1 MDDVDRSIL
10 NIIQEAFP
18 VERRPFRVI
27 GEMLGL
33 DEETVLERIR
43 VLKKKGIIR
52 RIGPILERKRLG
64 YESVLCGIYADDGR
78 IEEIAQEIS
87 RHTGV
92 THNYERDGEL
102 NLWFTITARA
112 KGEIDSFLL
121 DIEKRFSVKVYR
133 FSEKRVFKI
142 KTYFPV

>member
-1 MDDVDRSIL
+1 EI
-10 NIIQEAFP
+10 
-18 VERRPFRVI
+18 
-27 GEMLGL
+27 
-33 DEETVLERIR
+33 VLERIR

-64 YESVLCGIYADDGR
+64 YESVLCGLYADDGR

>member
-64 YESVLCGIYADDGR
+64 YESVLCGLYADDGR
-78 IEEIAQEIS
+78 
-87 RHTGV
+87 
-92 THNYERDGEL
+92 
-102 NLWFTITARA
+102 
-112 KGEIDSFLL
+112 
-121 DIEKRFSVKVYR
+121 
-133 FSEKRVFKI
+133 
-142 KTYFPV
+142 